1 MDAVGGQSGVGLSG
15 CASSDIRRAPEL
27 TVPANWQQ
35 ASQAAA
41 GTGEVGQRV
50 SDRSAWWLAL
60 NDPVLNQLVEQ
71 AQARNVNLAQA
82 AVKVRRRSW

>member
-1 MDAVGGQSGVGLSG
+1 MDAVGGQSGVGLEWL
-15 CASSDIRRAPEL
+15 RQFRHTPRAWL

-41 GTGEVGQRV
+41 GTGELGQRV

-82 AVKVRRRSW
+82 AVKVQRRSW